1 MPKLRIV
8 YIIALVVLGVLVVF
22 TVFRPMVSKGKYSEV
37 QREQLLE
44 TEDEWVIQF
53 DIINR
58 EGEMQKYT
66 VDTLAGGTP
75 STESVSLADGRV
87 FTYIRHIRHD
97 QAGDGNISFTIYKET
112 EETPIKRV
120 SYHLQ

>member
-8 YIIALVVLGVLVVF
+8 YIIALVALGVLVVF

-37 QREQLLE
+37 QREHLLE
-44 TEDEWVIQF
+44 TEDEWIIQF
-53 DIINR
+53 DIINH
-58 EGEMQKYT
+58 EGKTQRYT
-66 VDTLAGGTP
+66 IDTLVGAVPT
-75 STESVSLADGRV
+75 TESVSLDDGRA

-97 QAGDGNISFTIYKET
+97 QVGDGNVSFTIYKEN

>member
-1 MPKLRIV
+1 MPKLRII
-8 YIIALVVLGVLVVF
+8 YIIALGVLAVLVVF

-44 TEDEWVIQF
+44 TDDEWIIQF
-53 DIINR
+53 VIINR
-58 EGEMQKYT
+58 EGEINKYIIN
-66 VDTLAGGTP
+66 TLVGGTQ
-75 STESVSLADGRV
+75 STESVSLDDGQS
-87 FTYIRHIRHD
+87 FTYIRHIRRD
-97 QAGDGNISFTIYKET
+97 RAGDGNVSFTIYKEN